1 MKYSIG
7 KIFSVLALSLAI
19 IGFGAK
25 SEARVRDYVSAQCRL
40 RSATPNADGSYI
52 VGYEISGL
60 RTGQQ
65 AFFNLVEPVTFYGDF
80 GYTVLVPSPAT
91 NSTIQVVYFQQH
103 IAPGSYSPWI
113 NVSNSRW
120 SSQSTGVC
128 GDLLTLP

>member
-19 IGFGAK
+19 SGFGAK
-25 SEARVRDYVSAQCRL
+25 SEARVRDSGSVQCLL

-65 AFFNLVEPVTFYGDF
+65 AFLGLVEPVNLLGGL
-80 GYTVLVPSPAT
+80 GYEAFVPSPTA
-91 NSTIQVVYFQQH
+91 NSAIQVVFIQQPV
-103 IAPGSYSPWI
+103 APGSYFPWV

-120 SSQSTGVC
+120 SSQGQYVC
-128 GDLLTLP
+128 GDLLTLQ